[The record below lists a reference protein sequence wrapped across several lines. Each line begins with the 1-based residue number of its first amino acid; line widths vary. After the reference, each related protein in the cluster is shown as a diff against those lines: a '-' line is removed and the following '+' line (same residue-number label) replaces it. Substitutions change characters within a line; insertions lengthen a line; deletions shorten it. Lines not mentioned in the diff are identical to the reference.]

1 MSEGANGSAILAG
14 NPAGNDAAGTNGGA
28 APAAPATPPAASSGA
43 ATGSP
48 WLDSFDD
55 ADLRGYV
62 ENKGWSGPKDLA
74 DGYRNLEKLLG
85 GEKIPMPKGPE
96 DSDGWNR
103 VYDAL
108 GRPKEAT
115 AYKIPTLDNAD
126 PNLVSQ
132 AQSKFHEIG
141 LTEAQ
146 GNALAEWWNQQQ
158 VGTIQNITQQSAQQS
173 EADLNSLKTEWGGA
187 YDENLEYG
195 RRAAREYGLDEA
207 KLGKIEQAIG
217 TGEMLKL
224 FAQIGRAQSESKIDG
239 GGQNNP
245 FGMTPEAARQRITAL
260 REDAG
265 FNTKYMSGD
274 ADARAEMDRLFKLA
288 YPE

>member
-1 MSEGANGSAILAG
+1 MSDGANGSAMLAG
-14 NPAGNDAAGTNGGA
+14 NPAGEGAAGNPGGS
-28 APAAPATPPAASSGA
+28 APPPAPPAPPAGENNPPPASWVDGI
-43 ATGSP
+43 
-48 WLDSFDD
+48 DD

-62 ENKGWSGPKDLA
+62 QNKGWSNPKDLA

-96 DSDGWNR
+96 DAEGWSR

-108 GRPKEAT
+108 GRPKEAS

-126 PNLVSQ
+126 PAIVSQ
-132 AQSKFHEIG
+132 AQSKFHELG

-158 VGTIQNITQQSAQQS
+158 VGTIQNMTQQSAAKS
-173 EADLNSLKTEWGGA
+173 ESDINSLRTEWGGA
-187 YDENLEYG
+187 FDENIEYG
-195 RRAAREYGLDEA
+195 RRAAKEYGLDGD
-207 KLGKIEQAIG
+207 KLGKIEQAMG

-224 FAQIGRAQSESKIDG
+224 FAQIGRAQGEAQFDG
-239 GGQNNP
+239 GGKNNP
-245 FGMTPEAARQRITAL
+245 FGMTPDAARSRIEAL
-260 REDAG
+260 RQDAG
-265 FNTKYMSGD
+265 FNTKYMAGD
-274 ADARAEMDRLFKLA
+274 ADARQEMDRLFKLA